1 MKKEWSVMFLLTVF
15 GLLSLNRAWAQWHDD
30 FEGTLDIWHG
40 DRDCFVLDSGRL
52 CSRGPEKKSV
62 LHLSRRFWEAGDSG
76 GAAFRQGV
84 MNGDSALCFGFGI
97 RLGFVPSTTN
107 RLRLYLFSQDSMP
120 EDTTYA
126 LYLQLGQ
133 KGSENRWQ
141 LFLAAPDT
149 NFMLHEGVRL
159 YSKQKDMNFNL
170 RVVYRPQKSVAG
182 NGQGMDGGGWLHIYR
197 SEVSEKPVWERDG
210 DSVFLDF
217 VERLFFH
224 TATPFYSGLTALYQT
239 ASRCDKYA
247 FEYAGVGAVPVP
259 ETGRDLLRIPDSA
272 LEAVYPEPFFLYH
285 RPSSGSL
292 AINEVLFNPKTGESR
307 FVEIRNLSD
316 TLFDIGRLALAVP
329 GDKKWKCSPLFKEG
343 LHQMPAYGYR
353 AFAKDAGGI
362 SPHCRSV
369 PQNILT
375 AASFPTLNEKGG
387 SIRLLWLPLS
397 ADTLNDTVV
406 IDEVFYSEEFHHW
419 LLPDVKGVSL
429 ERLDAYEPA
438 LTQANWASAAET
450 AGFATPGGENSHQ
463 RHARQDMEAAYFML
477 EPPLV
482 TPNNDGRNDILFIR
496 WNERLS
502 GCVCSITVYDENGRK
517 MRTVCTQTL
526 LGSGGEIRYDAVD
539 DSGRPLR
546 PGLYVIYIDLIRPDR
561 KHKRLRYPLPVG

>member
-1 MKKEWSVMFLLTVF
+1 MFLLTVF
-15 GLLSLNRAWAQWHDD
+15 GLLPLNRVWAQWHDD

-40 DRDCFVLDSGRL
+40 DRNCFVLDSGRL

-62 LHLSRRFWEAGDSG
+62 LHLSRRFWEENSLTDS
-76 GAAFRQGV
+76 AFRKGV
-84 MNGDSALCFGFGI
+84 ISGDSALCMEFGI

-107 RLRLYLFSQDSMP
+107 KLRIYLFSQDSMSA
-120 EDTTYA
+120 DTVCA
-126 LYLQLGQ
+126 LYLQMGQ
-133 KGSENRWQ
+133 KESRNHWQ
-141 LFLAAPDT
+141 LFFNGPDT
-149 NFMLHEGVRL
+149 GFMLYEGQRL
-159 YSKQKDMNFNL
+159 YSKQKDMDFNL
-170 RVVYRPQKSVAG
+170 RVVYCPQKSMAD
-182 NGQGMDGGGWLHIYR
+182 NSHCADSGGWLHIYR
-197 SEVSEKPVWERDG
+197 SEVSENPAWERDG
-210 DSVFLDF
+210 DSVFIDF
-217 VERLFFH
+217 VERLFLN
-224 TATPFYSGLTALYQT
+224 ASTPFYTGLTAMYQT
-239 ASRCDKYA
+239 ASRSDKYV
-247 FEYAGVGAVPVP
+247 FEYAKVGALPVR
-259 ETGRDLLRIPDSA
+259 EKAWDFLRVADSVC
-272 LEAVYPEPFFLYH
+272 ESVFPEPFSVWH
-285 RPSSGSL
+285 RPTYGSL
-292 AINEVLFNPKTGESR
+292 AINEVLFNTQTGQSR

-316 TLFDIGRLALAVP
+316 TLFDITHLALAVE
-329 GDKKWKCSPLFKEG
+329 GDKAWKCSRLFKNG
-343 LHQMPAYGYR
+343 IHLMPAYGYR

-362 SPHCRSV
+362 PPHCRSV

-375 AASFPTLNEKGG
+375 AASFPTLNEKSG
-387 SIRLLWLPLS
+387 SIRLLWIPP
-397 ADTLNDTVV
+397 ATDTINDTVF

-429 ERLDAYEPA
+429 ERLDAYQPA

-450 AGFATPGGENSHQ
+450 AGFATPGGENSQQ

-482 TPNNDGRNDILFIR
+482 TPNNDGRNERLFIR
-496 WNERLS
+496 WNERLC
-502 GCVCSITVYDENGRK
+502 GCVCSISVYDENGRK

>member
-1 MKKEWSVMFLLTVF
+1 MKRKWAGMFLLTVF
-15 GLLSLNRAWAQWHDD
+15 GLLPLNRAWAQWHDD

-52 CSRGPEKKSV
+52 CSRGPAQKSV
-62 LHLSRRFWEAGDSG
+62 LHLSRRFWEENSLTDS
-76 GAAFRQGV
+76 AFRKGV
-84 MNGDSALCFGFGI
+84 ISGDSALCMEFGI

-107 RLRLYLFSQDSMP
+107 KLRIYLFSQDSMP
-120 EDTTYA
+120 AETVCA
-126 LYLQLGQ
+126 LYLQMGQ
-133 KGSENRWQ
+133 KESRNHWQ
-141 LFLAAPDT
+141 LFFNGPDT
-149 NFMLHEGVRL
+149 NYMLYEGKRL
-159 YSKQKDMNFNL
+159 YSKQKDMDFNL
-170 RVVYRPQKSVAG
+170 RVVYRSNKSVAADS
-182 NGQGMDGGGWLHIYR
+182 QADGGGWLHIYH
-197 SEVSEKPVWERDG
+197 STGLAQNAVWESG
-210 DSVFLDF
+210 EDSVSLDF
-217 VERLFFH
+217 VNRLFLNE
-224 TATPFYSGLTALYQT
+224 TRPFYTGLTAMYQT
-239 ASRCDKYA
+239 ASRADKYV
-247 FEYAGVGAVPVP
+247 FEYAKVGALPP
-259 ETGRDLLRIPDSA
+259 PKESGNFLRVPDSA
-272 LEAVYPEPFFLYH
+272 FGMVWPEPFYLFY
-285 RPSSGSL
+285 RPTYGSL
-292 AINEVLFNPKTGESR
+292 AINEVLFNPQTGESR

-316 TLFDIGRLALAVP
+316 TLFDISRLALATP
-329 GDKKWKCSPLFKEG
+329 GEKDWKCYLLFRNG
-343 LHQMPAYGYR
+343 LHLMPAYGYM

-362 SPHCRSV
+362 PPHCRSV

-375 AASFPTLNEKGG
+375 AASFPTLNEKSG
-387 SIRLLWLPLS
+387 SIRLLWIPPVT
-397 ADTLNDTVV
+397 DTVNDTVF

-482 TPNNDGRNDILFIR
+482 TPNNDGRNDRLFIR
-496 WNERLS
+496 WNERLC
-502 GCVCSITVYDENGRK
+502 GCVCSISVYDENGRK